1 MRAWI
6 RVALAGKSESR
17 RHFTT
22 SFRENVAV
30 AQRSYQMLEVLSF
43 CLWEGLNV
51 YTSFNK
57 NNHANF
63 SGTKSKTKLSGIFFV
78 IPSWRSSR
86 KKHKSDCSAERSFN
100 FAPVQK
106 WLLLCYLFMQAVVIV
121 FEENKEVEERLR
133 LLRLIFLKKPK
144 FLKWATHWNWTW
156 MALFQVTV
164 TTN

>member
-1 MRAWI
+1 MRSWI

-22 SFRENVAV
+22 RFRENVAV
-30 AQRSYQMLEVLSF
+30 AERSYQMLEVLSF
-43 CLWEGLNV
+43 CLWECLNV

-57 NNHANF
+57 NNHAN
-63 SGTKSKTKLSGIFFV
+63 SYGTKSKTRLSGIFLV

-86 KKHKSDCSAERSFN
+86 KKHKIDRSAERSFN

-121 FEENKEVEERLR
+121 FSRKQGSWGKITTTAFNIPKKAEV
-133 LLRLIFLKKPK
+133 P
-144 FLKWATHWNWTW
+144 
-156 MALFQVTV
+156 
-164 TTN
+164 